1 MNMDNYPHIII
12 VEDGSLYST
21 GQHHSGFPRMLYD
34 SLLHLDYNGDIP
46 VYRGRMS
53 KAHGQERCE
62 VSMMLPSARQ
72 SRGERLSSASSWTR
86 RSSMQHTSPSP
97 PCVRATAMPIV
108 LFLIREQ
115 EEPMWRQR
123 LQNVTDPEGPHSHA
137 GMAAMM
143 KYVHYIFN
151 LQRNTVRTAI
161 QQHLQMTFLEQHV
174 EGLRHE
180 NATLRSSTLPP
191 SGQDREL

>member
-1 MNMDNYPHIII
+1 
-12 VEDGSLYST
+12 
-21 GQHHSGFPRMLYD
+21 
-34 SLLHLDYNGDIP
+34 
-46 VYRGRMS
+46 
-53 KAHGQERCE
+53 
-62 VSMMLPSARQ
+62 
-72 SRGERLSSASSWTR
+72 
-86 RSSMQHTSPSP
+86 
-97 PCVRATAMPIV
+97 MPIV

-123 LQNVTDPEGPHSHA
+123 LQNVTDPEGPHSHT

-161 QQHLQMTFLEQHV
+161 QRHLRMTFLEQHV